1 MNNIKVSVI
10 VPVFN
15 VEKYLSRCLDSII
28 NQTLKDI
35 EIICVNDGS
44 TDSSLNILENYKNK
58 DNRIII
64 VNQKNL
70 RLAAARNNGM
80 KIAKGEYISFI
91 DSDDY
96 IQNNF
101 LENMYNTAKN
111 NDADVVCSRVKA
123 FINDKYQDE
132 HYVNFWSFYNKY
144 DNILTKSEDKYGI
157 IYSCAVWNKIYRR
170 DFLKYHNIWFYEDLY
185 IEDVPFTH
193 ITAILSNKI
202 VLVNNTHYYY
212 NIGNNSSNM
221 MNAKKSKKVLDT
233 INMTKKSREFL
244 EKKLLNNN
252 DTIKYYQIL
261 DSFEIYNLFGWFN
274 GINTKYKNEY
284 YKLMRK
290 VFLNLNI
297 ENNNFILDEY
307 INIYSKVIKYKNYTN
322 FLYEKNI
329 NRIFDIVSNNKYRV
343 IFILFIKITMK
354 LSGGGGCKM
363 TIIL

>member
-10 VPVFN
+10 IPIYN
-15 VEKYLSRCLDSII
+15 VEKYLHRCLNSVI
-28 NQTLKDI
+28 NQSLKDI

-44 TDSSLNILENYKNK
+44 TDSSLSILENYKSK

-64 VNQKNL
+64 INQKNL

-80 KIAKGEYISFI
+80 KIAKGEYISLI

-111 NDADVVCSRVKA
+111 NNADIVCSRVKE
-123 FINDKYQDE
+123 FIDDKYQDE
-132 HYVNFWSFYNKY
+132 NYVNWWSFYNKY
-144 DNILTKSEDKYGI
+144 SNILIKPEDKYGI

-170 DFLKYHNIWFYEDLY
+170 DFLNLNNIWFYEDLY

-221 MNAKKSKKVLDT
+221 KDAKKSKKALDT

-244 EKKLLNNN
+244 EKKLSHNT
-252 DTIKYYQIL
+252 DSIKYYQIL
-261 DSFEIYNLFGWFN
+261 DSFEIYNLFGWLN
-274 GINTKYKNEY
+274 GLNTKYRNEY
-284 YKLMRK
+284 YKIMRK

-297 ENNNFILDEY
+297 KNNNFILDGY
-307 INIYSKVIKYKNYTN
+307 IDIYDKVIKYKNYTN

-329 NRIFDIVSNNKYRV
+329 NRIFDIVNNNEYKI
-343 IFILFIKITMK
+343 IFILFIKITIK
-354 LSGGGGCKM
+354 LSRRVDAG
-363 TIIL
+363 